1 MKGRK
6 VCLESKQKCQPG
18 GAWARSRHAVS
29 EVPLLP
35 TGKEKSV
42 IGRLSCGALD
52 DQSGNLK
59 RLDWLQIR

>member
-1 MKGRK
+1 MKGSK
-6 VCLESKQKCQPG
+6 ICLESKQKCQPG

-42 IGRLSCGALD
+42 IGRLSKLWRTG
-52 DQSGNLK
+52 
-59 RLDWLQIR
+59 

>member
-1 MKGRK
+1 MQVAVRTWHEATRGKGRMI
-6 VCLESKQKCQPG
+6 CLESKQKCQPG

-42 IGRLSCGALD
+42 IGRLSKLWRTG
-52 DQSGNLK
+52 
-59 RLDWLQIR
+59 